1 MTQQTEALK
10 KLFGELYAKLMGFT
24 LEQEFL
30 QDLGESLE
38 VFYNLHEGDEYE
50 FVPTEEFMFLT
61 WFLLDDTTPDGYSLM
76 DEFFKRNA
84 DELSLT
90 ETQICKAL
98 KETNL
103 SLYQVKNVVPGESM
117 TLRDVFTGETL
128 LTPETTGSD
137 DLAIDTLLF
146 TRVLKLGETSFLV
159 GAGIF
164 LDAVVTEPITKYI
177 TDQFQECCESG
188 NHMSFKDFLKG
199 NGEMINWWI
208 RAYESGEFSSDEEDE
223 NDDDRNDGDDKEDKE

>member
-1 MTQQTEALK
+1 MTQQTESLK
-10 KLFGELYAKLMGFT
+10 KLFGELYAKLMSFT

-50 FVPTEEFMFLT
+50 FIPTEEFMFLT

-76 DEFFKRNA
+76 DEFLKRNA
-84 DELSLT
+84 DNLSLT

-98 KETNL
+98 KETTL
-103 SLYQVKNVVPGESM
+103 SLYQIKKVVPGESM
-117 TLRDVFTGETL
+117 SLRDVFTGENIQ
-128 LTPETTGSD
+128 TPETTGTE
-137 DLAIDTLLF
+137 DLTTDTLLF

-164 LDAVVTEPITKYI
+164 LDSSVTEPLTKYI

-208 RAYESGEFSSDEEDE
+208 RAYESGEFSSDEDDEEE
-223 NDDDRNDGDDKEDKE
+223 NDDNNDDKEDKK